1 MSTMNVCQ
9 RGSIAFVLVAL
20 IITLHLG
27 QVAAG
32 TKQQCGYHFSPT
44 SSKGK
49 GASCMQN
56 DKDDKLGVLD
66 SCVSDSS
73 GFKCELQYVIA
84 DVQCKIMI
92 LED

>member
-9 RGSIAFVLVAL
+9 RGSIAFALAAL
-20 IITLHLG
+20 IITLHSC

-32 TKQQCGYHFSPT
+32 TQQQCSYHFSPT

-56 DKDDKLGVLD
+56 SKDDKLCVLD
-66 SCVSDSS
+66 SCNSDAR
-73 GFKCELQYVIA
+73 GLKCELQYVIA
-84 DVQCKIMI
+84 VVQCKIMI